1 MNTKKTSKDWSKRLK
16 TTYRKKSTTANH
28 GIKVYETVY
37 SVAAT
42 DVIKDTQTIAPPG
55 KVTIAVVPLSHG

>member
-1 MNTKKTSKDWSKRLK
+1 MNAKKTSKDWSKRLK

-42 DVIKDTQTIAPPG
+42 DVIKDTQTIAPHG